1 MKTNF
6 IALAAILFLS
16 NTLSADMTRVEMGVG
31 VWTQDT
37 QGTMSYTDSGATG
50 KYKSN
55 EKDYSQAYAWMLIKH
70 PIPIL
75 PNLRLEY
82 VTLDDEGEVSGKFK
96 DFELPVGVTSTLT
109 YDMKQ
114 YDIIPYYNIL
124 DNTAWTTLDVG
135 LDLKVVD
142 YSYTV
147 SAVSGL
153 YSGYNDSDTVVLPL
167 LYVRTRIEVPATDI
181 ALEADVKYIQYKDSK
196 VYDVRA
202 KIDYTLSFIPVIQPG
217 LEIGYRVQKLDI
229 DEDDKVKVDMEYS
242 GIYAGLI
249 VRF

>member
-1 MKTNF
+1 MKTNL

-16 NTLSADMTRVEMGVG
+16 NTLSADMTRVEMGAG

-37 QGTMSYTDSGATG
+37 KGTMSYTDNGATG
-50 KYKSN
+50 QYKSA

-82 VTLDDEGEVSGKFK
+82 VQLDDEGAVSGKFK

-114 YDIIPYYNIL
+114 YDVIPYYNIL
-124 DNTAWTTLDVG
+124 DNTAWTTLDIG
-135 LDLKVVD
+135 LDLKVID

-147 SAVSGL
+147 GSVAGL
-153 YSGYNDSDTVVLPL
+153 YDGYNDSDVVVIPL
-167 LYVRTRIEVPATDI
+167 LYVRTRLEIPATDFGI
-181 ALEADVKYIQYKDSK
+181 EADVKYVQYKDSK

-202 KIDYTLSFIPVIQPG
+202 KIDYTLSFIPVIQPA
-217 LEIGYRVQKLDI
+217 LEIGYRMQKIDI
-229 DEDDKVKVDMEYS
+229 DDSDKTLVNMEYS
-242 GIYAGLI
+242 GVYAGLM